1 MTEAER
7 RAFAELERRAARLEP
22 ELRAAILT
30 AFSKLADRVPLT
42 ELERLIRAGDVTAV
56 VELLLNDAAI
66 ARAFYGAYKVARQGI
81 VSSGTATIRSL
92 PQDMKAGIVFDVLDP
107 RVLTAVRTIQT
118 GSLGFLHSEMRSALR
133 QNVEGGLLAGRNPR
147 QIARALPRILGLT
160 PYQDRVIG
168 NFRDALTTG
177 DYTKALG
184 YELRD
189 KRFDPILK
197 RLRREKL
204 LLSEAQIDRMT
215 DNYRRKYK
223 AYNAETHAR
232 TAALESQ
239 RVGRQLAWQETEAS
253 GVLEGGVVYKTW
265 RATMDARTR
274 PEHAAMNGDTV
285 LLNQPYRNGDNWPG
299 ESNPWNCRCTE
310 TYKVRRA

>member
-1 MTEAER
+1 VTEAER

-30 AFSKLADRVPLT
+30 AFTKLANRVPLS
-42 ELERLIRAGDVTAV
+42 ELERLIRAGDVAAV
-56 VELLLNDAAI
+56 VELMLSDSTI

-81 VSSGTATIRSL
+81 VSSGTATIRAL
-92 PQDMKAGIVFDVLDP
+92 PSDMKAGVIFDVLDP

-118 GSLGFLHSEMRSALR
+118 GSLGFLQGEMRTALR
-133 QNVEGGLLAGRNPR
+133 QTVERGLLAGRNPR
-147 QIARALPRILGLT
+147 DIARTLPRVMGLT
-160 PYQDRVIG
+160 PYQNGVIA
-168 NFRDALTTG
+168 NFQDALANG
-177 DYTKALG
+177 QYTKALT

-204 LLSEAQIDRMT
+204 QLSDAQIERMA
-215 DNYRRKYK
+215 DSYRRRYK
-223 AYNAETHAR
+223 AYNAEVHAR

-239 RVGRQLAWQETEAS
+239 RIGRQLAWQETESS
-253 GVLEGGVVYKTW
+253 GVLKGGVVLKTW
-265 RATMDARTR
+265 RATLDSRTR

-285 LLNQPYRNGDNWPG
+285 LLNQPYSNGDNWPG
-299 ESNPWNCRCTE
+299 ESNPWNCRCVE
-310 TYKVRRA
+310 TYRVRRA